1 MAKIAIKREN
11 IMPFRGFCNVMDVF
25 PTWGF
30 EGDSS
35 NPYRGIVEAIQFF
48 SLFFSYLCGG
58 DSHTSK
64 DRACGSSLVLIYP
77 ISPYS
82 LVYVT

>member
-1 MAKIAIKREN
+1 
-11 IMPFRGFCNVMDVF
+11 MPFRGFYNVMDVF

>member
-1 MAKIAIKREN
+1 
-11 IMPFRGFCNVMDVF
+11 MPFRGFYNVMDVF
-25 PTWGF
+25 LTWGF

-35 NPYRGIVEAIQFF
+35 NPYRGTVEVILV
-48 SLFFSYLCGG
+48 SLPFFSYLCGG
-58 DSHTSK
+58 GSHTGK

>member
-1 MAKIAIKREN
+1 
-11 IMPFRGFCNVMDVF
+11 MPFRGFRNVMDVF

>member
-1 MAKIAIKREN
+1 
-11 IMPFRGFCNVMDVF
+11 MPFRGFYNVMDVF
-25 PTWGF
+25 PAWGF

>member
-1 MAKIAIKREN
+1 
-11 IMPFRGFCNVMDVF
+11 MPFRGFYNVMDVF
-25 PTWGF
+25 LTWGF

-58 DSHTSK
+58 DSHTGK